1 MIKHLDSFD
10 FTSYISFEN
19 TFDTIM
25 CCDIVVCQTS
35 RKIKLKN

>member
-19 TFDTIM
+19 TFGTIM
-25 CCDIVVCQTS
+25 SCKIVCRTN
-35 RKIKLKN
+35 RYIKLKN